1 MPSVSSCL
9 CKKVG
14 LEFLLWK
21 KEAKIVGLEKDSHV
35 S

>member
-1 MPSVSSCL
+1 MPSVSSYV

-14 LEFLLWK
+14 LGFQLWK
-21 KEAKIVGLEKDSHV
+21 KEAKVVGLEKDSHV